1 MASGDALSYTTNI
14 PGRVP
19 VGIAPQPF
27 LPSLSQK
34 SICSHAP
41 QFSGSDQHDAQEFLS
56 FLLDGLH
63 EDLNRVLQR
72 PQIQATPEREAE
84 LEKLPLQVASQQ
96 EWETYKGRND
106 SLIVDFFQGQFRNRM
121 ECLTCHKVRH
131 LSGHFP
137 VCLGTDAVVLDL
149 DDVQSFHVP
158 VAADTASFPGRQ
170 GGIAGLL
177 GCFSQQGGHDWL

>member
-1 MASGDALSYTTNI
+1 VAGGDALSYTTNI
-14 PGRVP
+14 PGKVST
-19 VGIAPQPF
+19 GIVPQPF

-34 SICSHAP
+34 SICSHAS

-72 PQIQATPEREAE
+72 PQIQPTPEREAE

-96 EWETYKGRND
+96 EWETYKARND

-137 VCLGTDAVVLDL
+137 VGLGAETVLLDL
-149 DDVQSFHVP
+149 DDIQHFHVP
-158 VAADTASFPGRQ
+158 VATNTTSSPRGQ
-170 GGIAGLL
+170 SGIAGLL
-177 GCFSQQGGHDWL
+177 GCLSQQGGHDWL